1 MKRENILLNKKKII
15 ENILVYIQVFI
26 CVRLVRFY
34 IYIYITNLTNLYNYI

>member
-26 CVRLVRFY
+26 CVRLVRL
-34 IYIYITNLTNLYNYI
+34 YITNLTNLYNYI

>member
-34 IYIYITNLTNLYNYI
+34 IYIYN

>member
-34 IYIYITNLTNLYNYI
+34 IYITNLTNLYNYI